1 MAPLAQRVGQNW
13 FFYHN
18 FKSIQLF
25 FNLFFA
31 LDLYNYYACFADFFF
46 QKNQSRRFFL
56 FQQPTM
62 IFSKKLFQQNMCINN
77 KNPTQKTY

>member
-1 MAPLAQRVGQNW
+1 MIFFSIGFLHRIRVEKIMEEIFEFFHKMAPLAKGVGQKW

-31 LDLYNYYACFADFFF
+31 LDLY
-46 QKNQSRRFFL
+46 
-56 FQQPTM
+56 
-62 IFSKKLFQQNMCINN
+62 
-77 KNPTQKTY
+77 